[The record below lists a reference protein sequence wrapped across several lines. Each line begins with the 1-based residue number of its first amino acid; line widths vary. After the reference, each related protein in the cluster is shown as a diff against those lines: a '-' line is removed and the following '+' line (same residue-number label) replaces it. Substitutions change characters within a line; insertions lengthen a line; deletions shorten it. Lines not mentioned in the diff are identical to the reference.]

1 MADIKQLK
9 VGADYPEA
17 LLFDNF
23 KVPVANQNILFD
35 SIVPKNNT
43 WTHQQNGEWEI
54 NDGWDV
60 TFINSRT
67 IRIDKFKIDTWGI
80 RHKITTDDDEEN
92 YYDYEQMAIRVY
104 GLDYVH
110 KNIIKATSNSE
121 EVTGFVPAYFGTTG
135 WLVAWRPGQF
145 TSGKYLQGLVLQGCG
160 DYIESYNLY
169 GDLSFAVGRDP
180 NGIVDSREHFVTDG
194 IRPLGAPHGN
204 YPRAFCI
211 GLFGGVQESDS
222 NYDESKGAYKEYD
235 ISDTPIYLYLDV
247 PDYTAPVDVSTVE
260 CWDAYLNATKVYH
273 KDKTVE
279 SCWKKYGMLTE
290 KGSYY
295 NMDMANIPSEVT
307 NPILPEVIDY
317 EQHILPKVSSNIK
330 PIKWRHKIANT
341 EFWDNIKNY
350 LTSHPVIFVEDA
362 YIEKGAVNHSDYTSQ
377 DNNKI
382 DTDWFRGADMSGD
395 LTIKFDGCFGNAILQ
410 NCFNGNN
417 LNTLTL
423 QFLQDN
429 LIISA
434 AQHMLRALT
443 IGTFK
448 VVDKNGN
455 PSNTFIGARDCSAMC
470 EWTVIKIFPDVIDW
484 TFRREVDGV
493 KNVPI
498 QYMFSYCSSLT
509 EVAQHGTERYSID
522 NTILCGGTAQA
533 FQGCTSLTKIGPV
546 LNLSQNNFA
555 QNPGIDFYGYKMFED
570 CNALTDVRIKL
581 LNGSYVNFDDN
592 SQHGTLPN
600 LNEESIQYLFDNLKD
615 LTTYDEEIAVSST
628 SNNFLN
634 KTSEIYD
641 WNINENK
648 FATDIKNEKIV
659 RHRNISYVI
668 NGRRVESA
676 TASTEDDCFIFT
688 TYAVNCDITVS
699 GLQDNDILYWYN
711 NGEKTQLIN
720 GNNHIEGNVGIKK
733 GFILA
738 KNGVYQ
744 TLDDFEHKVTITLKK
759 YYQPDAAK
767 APSAQ
772 LHCPEEWES
781 KITTEMIAA
790 AKAKNWTI
798 YINNVIKEN

>member
-1 MADIKQLK
+1 MADIKKLK
-9 VGADYPEA
+9 VGSDYPGT

-23 KVPVANQNILFD
+23 KVPVANQNILLN

-67 IRIDKFKIDTWGI
+67 IRINKFKIDTWGI
-80 RHKITTDDDEEN
+80 RHKITTNDDEEN
-92 YYDYEQMAIRVY
+92 YYDYERMAIRVY

-110 KNIIKATSNSE
+110 KNIIKATANSE
-121 EVTGFVPAYFGTTG
+121 EVTGFVPAYFGTIG
-135 WLVAWRPGQF
+135 WLVSWRPGQF

-169 GDLSFAVGRDP
+169 GDLSFAAGRDV
-180 NGIVDSREHFVTDG
+180 NSIVDTREHFVTDG

-204 YPRAFCI
+204 YPRGFCI
-211 GLFGGVQESDS
+211 GLFGGVQNSDS

-235 ISDTPIYLYLDV
+235 ISNTPIYLYLDT
-247 PDYTAPVDVSTVE
+247 PDYTAPIDISTIE
-260 CWDAYLNATKVYH
+260 CWDAYLNDTKVYH

-279 SCWKKYGMLTE
+279 NCWKKYGMISE
-290 KGSYY
+290 ESSYY
-295 NMDMANIPSEVT
+295 NMNMANIPSAVT

-317 EQHILPKVSSNIK
+317 EQYILPKYNSGIK

-341 EFWDNIKNY
+341 EFWDNIKTY
-350 LTSHPVIFVEDA
+350 LTSHPVIHVEDF
-362 YIEKGAVNHSDYTSQ
+362 YIEQGIVNYSDYTSA

-382 DTDWFRGADMSGD
+382 DTDWFREAHMSGD

-410 NCFNGNN
+410 NCFNGNT

-429 LIISA
+429 LIISV
-434 AQHMLRALT
+434 AQNMLRGLT
-443 IGTFK
+443 VGTFK

-455 PSNTFIGARDCSAMC
+455 PSNKFIGARDCSAMC
-470 EWTVIKIFPDVIDW
+470 EFCDISIFPDVINW
-484 TFRREVDGV
+484 TFRREFDGIQ
-493 KNVPI
+493 NVPI

-509 EVAQHGTERYSID
+509 EVAQHGTEREAYD
-522 NTILCGGTAQA
+522 NIILCGGTAQA
-533 FQGCTSLTKIGPV
+533 FQGCTTLTKIGPV
-546 LNLSQNNFA
+546 LNLSQNNFI
-555 QNPGIDFYGYKMFED
+555 QNPGINSYAYKMFEN
-570 CNALTDVRIKL
+570 CNALTDVRIKN
-581 LNGSYVNFDDN
+581 LNGSYVNFDSN

-615 LTTYDEEIAVSST
+615 LTTYDEEIAISST
-628 SNNFLN
+628 NNNFLN
-634 KTSEIYD
+634 KTSETYD
-641 WNINENK
+641 WNVNNDK
-648 FATDIKNEKIV
+648 FATDIENEKIV
-659 RHRNISYVI
+659 RYVDIHNLI

-676 TASTEDDCFIFT
+676 TESTEDDCFIFT
-688 TYAVNCDITVS
+688 TYSVNCDITVS
-699 GLQDNDILYWYN
+699 GLQDNDTLYWYN

-720 GNNHIEGNVGIKK
+720 GDNHIEGNAGIKK

-738 KNGVYQ
+738 KNGIYQ

-759 YYQPDAAK
+759 YYQFDAAK

-772 LHCPEEWES
+772 IHCPEEWEPY
-781 KITTEMIAA
+781 ITSSIISAA
-790 AKAKNWTI
+790 NAKNWTI